1 MQTVCPVSKCVK
13 WGHRLYIQACVK
25 CLCGNRR
32 MAAANGWWAG
42 IKTHCEQTCLCLRSL
57 DGDLTEVMYTG
68 SYSTRR
74 GGMITTGCPDS
85 SPHTP
90 GLSLEWAAGNLLSD
104 CRPAFHDC
112 QRRQD
117 VTCMPSVFVL
127 VDWQRPHMADSEYSS
142 WRRWSDLCR
151 SPAGQNQS

>member
-1 MQTVCPVSKCVK
+1 MLNEAIDCTYKLVSSVSAVTEE
-13 WGHRLYIQACVK
+13 WQQL
-25 CLCGNRR
+25 
-32 MAAANGWWAG
+32 MAGEAG

-90 GLSLEWAAGNLLSD
+90 VGLKELK
-104 CRPAFHDC
+104 H
-112 QRRQD
+112 
-117 VTCMPSVFVL
+117 VTKFTISF
-127 VDWQRPHMADSEYSS
+127 
-142 WRRWSDLCR
+142 
-151 SPAGQNQS
+151 